1 MTYAIG
7 MCSKAI
13 TLSTVM
19 LKRTKK
25 CRKYIRNI
33 CSLEMI
39 NGFYLVT
46 THVGF
51 GQMQVGGKL
60 CELFLVLWHLFDH
73 LREVPHLVGATSAG
87 SGNLFL
93 LQRQSVITIAFIL
106 PSSSLKILEAKS
118 SLKDCFKKHQIL
130 QHPGEKLSH
139 LPCQMIDSG
148 ALFGREE

>member
-7 MCSKAI
+7 MCNEAI
-13 TLSTVM
+13 TLSTIM
-19 LKRTKK
+19 LIRTKK

-39 NGFYLVT
+39 NWFYLVT

-60 CELFLVLWHLFDH
+60 RVLFLVLWHLFDH

-93 LQRQSVITIAFIL
+93 LQRQSVFSIAFIL
-106 PSSSLKILEAKS
+106 LPSSSHKIL
-118 SLKDCFKKHQIL
+118 
-130 QHPGEKLSH
+130 
-139 LPCQMIDSG
+139 
-148 ALFGREE
+148 